1 MKNIF
6 LLPTDKPSRLIKNNH
21 NQLLLTIQ
29 TLPLDRELGCFPQN
43 IYITSDEE
51 IKVGDWTLMFDDFG
65 NLFLCDKPQQYLGIE
80 KGHHL
85 NKGLRK
91 IILTT
96 DPELIADGAQAIDD
110 EFLEWFVKNSSCEF
124 VKTELLNVSEVLWE
138 EYFKKHGVYP
148 KYPYY
153 EKIIIPQEEPK
164 QEGYICPQTNV
175 QCDDECCVSAKDCHI
190 EASIG
195 ILSEPKQKTLE
206 EAAEN
211 YSRITLN
218 KNGLMSDKQ
227 VNGFIAGAKWQQE
240 NISIKIL
247 DCDNIYAHVENGFVI
262 IEKNDKY
269 KKSYSQEEAGELVY
283 NIIGEYAKHYG
294 VMIDGAKLNEL
305 FEQFKKK

>member
-96 DPELIADGAQAIDD
+96 DPELIADGVQAIDD
-110 EFLEWFVKNSSCEF
+110 EFLEWFVKNPSCEE
-124 VKTELLNVSEVLWE
+124 VKIEDYGTLYNFRYLIL
-138 EYFKKHGVYP
+138 
-148 KYPYY
+148 
-153 EKIIIPQEEPK
+153 IPQEEPK
-164 QEGYICPQTNV
+164 QE
-175 QCDDECCVSAKDCHI
+175 I
-190 EASIG
+190 ELIDGFIPTSFFN
-195 ILSEPKQKTLE
+195 KQETLE
-206 EAAEN
+206 EAAEKM
-211 YSRITLN
+211 Y
-218 KNGLMSDKQ
+218 KQ
-227 VNGFIAGAKWQQE
+227 SYDEFGEPTWDEGKLFHRKAGFIDGAKWQAE
-240 NISIKIL
+240 R
-247 DCDNIYAHVENGFVI
+247 
-262 IEKNDKY
+262 
-269 KKSYSQEEAGELVY
+269 SYSEEEVGELVY
-283 NIIGEYAKHYG
+283 TIIGQYANK
-294 VMIDGAKLNEL
+294 VNIMIDGSIIDGL
-305 FEQFKKK
+305 FEQFKKKA